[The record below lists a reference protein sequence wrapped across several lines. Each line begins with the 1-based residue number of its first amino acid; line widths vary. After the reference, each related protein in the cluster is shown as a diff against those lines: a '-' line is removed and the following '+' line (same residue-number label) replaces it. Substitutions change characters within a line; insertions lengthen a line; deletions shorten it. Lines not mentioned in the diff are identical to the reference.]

1 VPDLVLHLKNLIE
14 SEDFCNRHKNRPED
28 FTRKRALP
36 FQNLI
41 YYMINLPAAA
51 YEAELCNLNKNLNG
65 LDIAESLAT
74 KGALTKAREKL
85 KHTAFIELN
94 DHLVDLV
101 QAQFAPNRWH
111 GHFLLATDGTL
122 CSIPTDKT
130 VAEHF
135 GQWHGRQG
143 NPCPKARVSQIYD
156 VLNHITVDALITS
169 KSIGERDLA
178 AAHSVNLSAD
188 DLLLLDRGYE
198 CFWLF
203 KLILMTGANLCA
215 RVSCNKLKIV
225 KAFLKSG
232 EPEHIIKYACTPSS
246 ARKCAEFDLDKK
258 PLRLR
263 LVRVDLPTG
272 ETEVLITSLTDRQK
286 YPREVFGDLY
296 HQRWPVEEDYKVM
309 KSRIQIE
316 NFSGKT
322 VHSVYQDF
330 YAKIFTKNFAAIL
343 IQSVNDRIEAIT
355 AGRLYTYKANFTNVL
370 AMTRHHIVVLFSRMQ
385 ELLWVNV
392 SKVQKLIV
400 RVLNEIRPGRS
411 EPRAFKKKSRKKF
424 STAYKPIP

>member
-1 VPDLVLHLKNLIE
+1 VPELIGSLKNLIE
-14 SEDFCNRHKNRPED
+14 SEDFCNRHKKRPED
-28 FTRKRALP
+28 FTRNRALS
-36 FQNLI
+36 FQNLV

-51 YEAELCNLNKNLNG
+51 YETELCNLNKNLNG
-65 LDIAESLAT
+65 LDIAEPLVT

-85 KHTAFIELN
+85 SHLAFIELN
-94 DHLVDLV
+94 RHFVDL
-101 QAQFAPNRWH
+101 AQTHFAPNRWK
-111 GHFLLATDGTL
+111 GFFLLATDGTL
-122 CSIPTDKT
+122 CNIPTAKP

-143 NPCPKARVSQIYD
+143 RPCPKARISQLYD
-156 VLNHITVDALITS
+156 VLNHITVAALITS
-169 KSIGERDLA
+169 KCLGERELA
-178 AAHSVNLSAD
+178 AAHSANLGPE

-203 KLILMTGANLCA
+203 KLILDSGANVCA

-232 EPEHIIKYACTPSS
+232 ESERTIKLSCTPNS

-286 YPREVFGDLY
+286 YPHEVFGDLY

-343 IQSVNDRIEAIT
+343 IQSVNDQIETIT

-370 AMTRHHIVVLFSRMQ
+370 AMTRHHIVVLFNRTQ
-385 ELLWVNV
+385 DLLCDNV
-392 SKVQKLIV
+392 LKLQKLIV

-424 STAYKPIP
+424 STAYKPIS